1 MKKSILFMFIMATG
15 IMAQNVGTQA
25 PDFTY
30 ATVDYGTISLSD
42 YSGKVI
48 YLFFFGWN

>member
-1 MKKSILFMFIMATG
+1 MYKNILMLLLMSAAVFGQA
-15 IMAQNVGTQA
+15 VGTKA

-30 ATVDYGTISLSD
+30 DTVDYGTISLSD
-42 YSGKVI
+42 YSGKIV